1 MSDELAHLR
10 RTNRDGSAAAIVDH
24 LAAAETAEAT
34 GDENEA
40 KWHRGE
46 AAKLQLRGQ
55 PATIPLIDWPPFW
68 AEESTGSFLVDPL
81 LPKGRQVVL
90 YAPAKAGKS
99 ELALWTAAKA
109 STGQD
114 LFGNSIE
121 PVTVLYLDLEMTED
135 DVKERLDDFGYG
147 PDTDLSLLCYSQH
160 PGIPPLDTARG
171 GEALQSEITALGAE
185 LVVIDTLSKVV
196 EGEENAA
203 DTYLAF
209 ARHTGNRLR
218 ALGVAG
224 LFLDHTGKDV
234 SKGARGSSAKNDHA
248 DAVYKLT
255 QRDQGIVYL
264 DLTHRRIGW
273 LEPLTL
279 RRTAPVDDG
288 DPIAAVAHVG
298 NSASNRRA
306 ILRFNR
312 RGNGRHIP
320 LANRKVIAK
329 VPAA

>member
-1 MSDELAHLR
+1 MSDELANLR
-10 RTNRDGSAAAIVDH
+10 RTNREGTAAAIVNH
-24 LAAAETAEAT
+24 LAAAEKSEAD
-34 GDENEA
+34 GEDSEA

-68 AEESTGSFLVDPL
+68 AEESTASFLVDPL

-109 STGQD
+109 ATGQD

-147 PDTDLSLLCYSQH
+147 PHTDLSQLCYSQH

-171 GEALQSEITALGAE
+171 GEALESEITALGAE
-185 LVVIDTLSKVV
+185 LVIIDTLSKVV

-209 ARHTGNRLR
+209 ARHRQPAPSPRGCWPVPRPHRQRRVQRSPRLIGEKR
-218 ALGVAG
+218 PRRRRVQTDPTRPGHRLPRPHPPPYW
-224 LFLDHTGKDV
+224 L
-234 SKGARGSSAKNDHA
+234 ARTAHPPP
-248 DAVYKLT
+248 
-255 QRDQGIVYL
+255 
-264 DLTHRRIGW
+264 HRRRACH
-273 LEPLTL
+273 PLD
-279 RRTAPVDDG
+279 RHRTT
-288 DPIAAVAHVG
+288 
-298 NSASNRRA
+298 SRA
-306 ILRFNR
+306 
-312 RGNGRHIP
+312 GRDSPPRHP
-320 LANRKVIAK
+320 PCRTRS
-329 VPAA
+329 PCRYR